1 MAKEHKRIIVA
12 LAVIFVSLLRYVQ
25 DKEVFLM
32 LINMLMM
39 SLVYIGATLLF
50 CGLVALAVLLVAII
64 LKLLKIAFK
73 RKRF

>member
-12 LAVIFVSLLRYVQ
+12 LAVILVSLLRYVQ
-25 DKEVFLM
+25 DKEIFLM
-32 LINMLMM
+32 LINMLML

-50 CGLVALAVLLVAII
+50 CGLVSLAVLLVAVI

>member
-12 LAVIFVSLLRYVQ
+12 LAVIFVSLLSYIQ
-25 DKEVFLM
+25 DKEVFVV
-32 LINMLMM
+32 LINMLML

-64 LKLLKIAFK
+64 LKLIKIVFK
-73 RKRF
+73 RRRF